1 MYVCFHGRHIACYIY
16 IFSAKNKK
24 PYEAMMSATSTNVS
38 YRQTVWLWVTLATV
52 QIATCVATLA
62 LLADNAFRMGWARAF
77 ATMSSALGV
86 LDGLSFLILRFLER
100 QTLLS
105 DFLSGVVCILISV
118 GIVGLICNTDGA
130 ADTIEEAACLLVVG
144 WGALCARFAS
154 SYVEREAMNQ
164 CTYRLQ
170 IE

>member
-1 MYVCFHGRHIACYIY
+1 
-16 IFSAKNKK
+16 
-24 PYEAMMSATSTNVS
+24 MMSATSTNVS
-38 YRQTVWLWVTLATV
+38 YRQTIWLWVTLATI
-52 QIATCVATLA
+52 QIVMCVATLA
-62 LLADNAFRMGWARAF
+62 LLSDNASRMGWARTF
-77 ATMSSALGV
+77 ATISSALGV

-100 QTLLS
+100 QTLFS

-154 SYVEREAMNQ
+154 SFVEKEAMHQ

>member
-1 MYVCFHGRHIACYIY
+1 
-16 IFSAKNKK
+16 
-24 PYEAMMSATSTNVS
+24 MMSATSTNVS

-100 QTLLS
+100 HKLFS

-118 GIVGLICNTDGA
+118 GIVGLICNTEGA
-130 ADTIEEAACLLVVG
+130 VDTIEEAACLLVVG

-154 SYVEREAMNQ
+154 SFVEKEAMHQ

>member
-1 MYVCFHGRHIACYIY
+1 
-16 IFSAKNKK
+16 
-24 PYEAMMSATSTNVS
+24 MMSATSTNVS
-38 YRQTVWLWVTLATV
+38 YRQTIWLWVTLATI
-52 QIATCVATLA
+52 QIVMCVATLA
-62 LLADNAFRMGWARAF
+62 LLSDNAFRMGWARTF
-77 ATMSSALGV
+77 ATISSALGV

-100 QTLLS
+100 QKLFS

-118 GIVGLICNTDGA
+118 GIVGLIRSN
-130 ADTIEEAACLLVVG
+130 DTIEEATCLLVVG

-154 SYVEREAMNQ
+154 SFVEKEAIYQ